1 MVKYQSIRAKG
12 EMIKAEDIVRNR
24 FTGAIGTV
32 TAVADDGY
40 ISVRYRTGEDLGGL
54 QGAFEVA
61 ESADADVPG
70 EASGK
75 IADGVYN
82 KVTLT
87 GPAPYGGTCTSV
99 TTDPKVAGLTG
110 LGFVVTRSW
119 TVTCRDG
126 VPVRPAAEAQEIRTE
141 EYWSDSR
148 GRWVTATYRPE
159 PGEWADDD
167 DLRMAPGPAKRKA
180 PGLSASGLKLPRGNV
195 RSPETDGTTLTAAEA
210 CGWLRT
216 RGGLS
221 EDEAYTALGHAS
233 RHGSWSCPFSDDE
246 YVITA
251 DAAFFAITT

>member
-1 MVKYQSIRAKG
+1 
-12 EMIKAEDIVRNR
+12 MIKAKDIVRNR

-40 ISVRYRTGEDLGGL
+40 VSVRYRTGEDLGGL
-54 QGAFEVA
+54 PEASEAAG
-61 ESADADVPG
+61 SAQAGVPG
-70 EASGK
+70 AASNK
-75 IADGVYN
+75 IADGACN

-99 TTDPKVAGLTG
+99 TTDPKVAGLIDQG
-110 LGFVVTRSW
+110 YVVTRSW
-119 TVTCRDG
+119 TVTYRDG
-126 VPVRPAAEAQEIRTE
+126 VPVRPAAGGQEIKTE
-141 EYWSDSR
+141 QYWSDSR

-167 DLRMAPGPAKRKA
+167 DPRMAPEPARRQA
-180 PGLSASGLKLPRGNV
+180 PGPSASALKLPRGNV
-195 RSPETDGTTLTAAEA
+195 RSPETDSSTLTAAGA
-210 CGWLRT
+210 RGWLRT
-216 RGGLS
+216 HGGLS

-251 DAAFFAITT
+251 DAAFFAITA

>member
-1 MVKYQSIRAKG
+1 
-12 EMIKAEDIVRNR
+12 MIKAEDIVRNR

-40 ISVRYRTGEDLGGL
+40 VSVRYRTGEDLGGL
-54 QGAFEVA
+54 QEASGVA
-61 ESADADVPG
+61 ESADADIPG

-75 IADGVYN
+75 ITDGVYD

-110 LGFVVTRSW
+110 LGYVVTRSW
-119 TVTCRDG
+119 TVTYRDG
-126 VPVRPAAEAQEIRTE
+126 VPVRPAAEAQEIKTE
-141 EYWSDSR
+141 DYWSDSR

-159 PGEWADDD
+159 LGEWVDDD
-167 DLRMAPGPAKRKA
+167 DPRMAPEPAKREA
-180 PGLSASGLKLPRGNV
+180 PAPSASALKLPRGNV
-195 RSPETDGTTLTAAEA
+195 RSPETDSTTLTAAGA
-210 CGWLRT
+210 YGWLRT
-216 RGGLS
+216 HGGLS

-246 YVITA
+246 YVITVG
-251 DAAFFAITT
+251 AAFFAITT